1 MRVSD
6 DGGGQPQWRADG
18 RELFYVAPDG
28 ALMAVPIAPRGDVP
42 PGAPRR
48 LFQLR
53 DDPSD
58 YIPQY
63 APARD
68 GQRFLALRP
77 VACEVPPIRVVS
89 GWQSVADSQR

>member
-1 MRVSD
+1 
-6 DGGGQPQWRADG
+6 
-18 RELFYVAPDG
+18 
-28 ALMAVPIAPRGDVP
+28 MAVAIGPTGDVSL
-42 PGAPRR
+42 GTPRR
-48 LFQLR
+48 LFHLR

-77 VACEVPPIRVVS
+77 VGPQVPPIRVVS
-89 GWQSVADSQR
+89 GWQSLTGSQR